1 MVILFTEQSFA
12 LFSSEV
18 DFNSDSILAVMMNAG
33 LFGVAN
39 GMASLRSMEIISDVV
54 GLSTAL
60 SCTHRRAT

>member
-12 LFSSEV
+12 LFSSKV
-18 DFNSDSILAVMMNAG
+18 DFDSDSILAVMMNAG
-33 LFGVAN
+33 LFGVGN